1 MNPCL
6 KCESHKPLNVR
17 IIFVIFEGKG
27 PNPKF
32 GPQHITEFSNKVE
45 LNFIQRG
52 CKPRAI
58 QTQQTT
64 PQFFQAEHIQPSLLR
79 QHHLTNSNNKISF
92 HFISSQTTTTE
103 RNSNHMTAHNPYF
116 QFKSLSTIQITRRA
130 IGTKSYNLFEINYSA
145 YRQVF

>member
-32 GPQHITEFSNKVE
+32 GPQRITEFSNKVE

-58 QTQQTT
+58 QTQ
-64 PQFFQAEHIQPSLLR
+64 
-79 QHHLTNSNNKISF
+79 
-92 HFISSQTTTTE
+92 
-103 RNSNHMTAHNPYF
+103 
-116 QFKSLSTIQITRRA
+116 
-130 IGTKSYNLFEINYSA
+130 
-145 YRQVF
+145 

>member
-52 CKPRAI
+52 ANQELFKPNRSPH
-58 QTQQTT
+58 T
-64 PQFFQAEHIQPSLLR
+64 
-79 QHHLTNSNNKISF
+79 
-92 HFISSQTTTTE
+92 
-103 RNSNHMTAHNPYF
+103 
-116 QFKSLSTIQITRRA
+116 LSKLNT
-130 IGTKSYNLFEINYSA
+130 
-145 YRQVF
+145 